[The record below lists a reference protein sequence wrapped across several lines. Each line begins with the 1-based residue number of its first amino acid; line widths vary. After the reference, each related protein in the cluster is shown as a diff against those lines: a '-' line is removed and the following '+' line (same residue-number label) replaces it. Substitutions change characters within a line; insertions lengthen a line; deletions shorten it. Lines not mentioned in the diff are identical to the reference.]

1 MRLSDTEGGTED
13 FYTPRSTDTD
23 VSKGNVGGR
32 IKLFNQLLGG
42 RTESQ
47 KVKVNELLSLH
58 LIFMH
63 SLLIDR
69 MLLFTS
75 AGERERIENATV
87 TMKRA

>member
-1 MRLSDTEGGTED
+1 MAGGLTQWNAAELWTLAMRLSDTEGGTED

-47 KVKVNELLSLH
+47 KVKVNEVLSLH
-58 LIFMH
+58 LIFME
-63 SLLIDR
+63 SLLIDEI
-69 MLLFTS
+69 LF
-75 AGERERIENATV
+75 
-87 TMKRA
+87 